1 MTLYSFPWVPILANS
16 PMKSGTV
23 PDPELIMQSVFNVEG
38 VSAPHIPIET
48 FLPGISINTFRPIGG
63 VVKKFRISDYPH
75 FAVYQEVT
83 MCELVIDDSE
93 WGQILDGY
101 NDSKEWEKLTT
112 VIVVADTFHFLN
124 YLRGFTRFH
133 TPIALIGSSMK
144 ELSNAADGSIKICPL
159 RHRPMSHNMQL
170 RYKVALSKEDFQWI
184 IDNHLSLYQI
194 LHKTETIQPISVAL
208 RSLVTDDEPVT
219 ALTIF
224 WTALECLTKS
234 PSSGTRQ
241 ALAKRIAMII
251 TENHGGDPHSVA
263 KAVKKL
269 WQKRNDAVHGNKN
282 MISLN
287 TLKIHDNEIGI
298 SETEEMEIQH
308 LLDTIE
314 IFRKIM
320 SICIERGSFFDET
333 ELENLQKRYD
343 E

>member
-1 MTLYSFPWVPILANS
+1 
-16 PMKSGTV
+16 MKSGTAS
-23 PDPELIMQSVFNVEG
+23 DFELIMQSVFNIEG
-38 VSAPHIPIET
+38 LSAPHIPIET
-48 FLPGISINTFRPIGG
+48 FLPGISINTFHPIGG
-63 VVKKFRISDYPH
+63 VRKKFRLFSDYPH

-101 NDSKEWEKLTT
+101 KDSKEWEKLTT
-112 VIVVADTFHFLN
+112 VIAVADTFHFLF
-124 YLRGFTRFH
+124 YLMGFTRFH

-144 ELSNAADGSIKICPL
+144 ELSNAADGSVKIVPI

-170 RYKVALSKEDFQWI
+170 RYKETLSKEDFQWI
-184 IDNHLSLYQI
+184 IENHLSLYQI
-194 LHKTETIQPISVAL
+194 FHKTETIQPISVAL

-219 ALTIF
+219 VLTIF

-234 PSSGTRQ
+234 PSFETRQ

-269 WQKRNDAVHGNKN
+269 WKKRNDVVHGNKDF
-282 MISLN
+282 ISLN
-287 TLKIHDNEIGI
+287 VLKIRDNEIGI
-298 SETEEMEIQH
+298 NEIEEKEIKH

-320 SICIERGSFFDET
+320 LICIERGSFYDEV

-343 E
+343 DENS